1 MFGNEREGRRREK
14 EEKGEGRSV
23 GKREENPRNREGEE
37 EDESREN
44 GFHERPPKR
53 I

>member
-1 MFGNEREGRRREK
+1 MKEKEGEERRRRK
-14 EEKGEGRSV
+14 ERGEER
-23 GKREENPRNREGEE
+23 RNHPRDCEGEE